1 MGLLPIRTVFEPEKH
16 QVRSH
21 GRIAPVEGPLGA
33 LSGAQVEGYEI
44 HMGTTELLDG
54 AAVCELSGED
64 GAVSLDGCWKDNVYG
79 SYLHGIFDTKECAT
93 ALASALFEAKGLD
106 ASAVHA
112 VDMKAYKEEQYDK
125 LAQAMRDNM
134 DMELVYRIIEEGI

>member
-1 MGLLPIRTVFEPEKH
+1 MCE
-16 QVRSH
+16 
-21 GRIAPVEGPLGA
+21 
-33 LSGAQVEGYEI
+33 
-44 HMGTTELLDG
+44 LDG
-54 AAVCELSGED
+54 EGS
-64 GAVSLDGCWKDNVYG
+64 VSLDGCWKGNVYG

-106 ASAVHA
+106 AGNVQA

-134 DMELVYRIIEEGI
+134 DMDLVYRIIEEGV